1 MKKEILSRCGFRC
14 DLCLAYK
21 ENIDKNDQR
30 QILSDGWF
38 KYFGFR
44 IEPDLIICN
53 GCVGDGC
60 LSSKTLDVDCPIR
73 PCTIEKGYENCSQCD
88 DFLCDKFKQRAV
100 DFGDI
105 QKKSKIKIPQRD
117 YKLFISPYEN
127 KKRIEDLKQKSNN
140 FSRMLNKEII
150 PDENIM
156 IKFIGNEIG
165 VMWQDLLTFIDTDY
179 NLRKSIIFY
188 GKNYGWAV
196 QYKQSNKTVLTLF
209 PERKAFTALIIFGKK
224 ELEIIEENLGLLSV
238 NTVDLIHNT
247 QQFHDGKWVFLR
259 ILDKVTL
266 NDLYAL
272 LNIKKK
278 PNKKK

>member
-1 MKKEILSRCGFRC
+1 MVLKYEIYS
-14 DLCLAYK
+14 
-21 ENIDKNDQR
+21 
-30 QILSDGWF
+30 
-38 KYFGFR
+38 
-44 IEPDLIICN
+44 
-53 GCVGDGC
+53 
-60 LSSKTLDVDCPIR
+60 
-73 PCTIEKGYENCSQCD
+73 
-88 DFLCDKFKQRAV
+88 CDKFKQRAV